1 MAAAVE
7 MSMVLTEESA
17 PMGGSMIIVSPGAPV
32 AAMVIAMLDSIAF
45 VVQGHREIRIP
56 GQGRDEGQK
65 IELMVDSLAT
75 MSVVRRRGGRDEHG
89 GQTDR
94 RNHRDSPDRPFFRKH

>member
-7 MSMVLTEESA
+7 MSMVLTEGSA
-17 PMGGSMIIVSPGAPV
+17 PMGGSMIIVSPGTPV
-32 AAMVIAMLDSIAF
+32 AAILDSIAF
-45 VVQGHREIRIP
+45 VVQGNREIRIP

-75 MSVVRRRGGRDEHG
+75 MSVVGRRGARDEHG

-94 RNHRDSPDRPFFRKH
+94 RNHRDSPDRPSFRKH

>member
-7 MSMVLTEESA
+7 MSMVLTEGSA
-17 PMGGSMIIVSPGAPV
+17 PMGGSMIIVSPV
-32 AAMVIAMLDSIAF
+32 AEMVIAMLDSIAF

-75 MSVVRRRGGRDEHG
+75 MSVVGRRGARDEHG

-94 RNHRDSPDRPFFRKH
+94 RNHRASPDRPFFRKH